1 MGRSVICANG
11 AIAGLRYSE
20 AMASIKQKMARGA
33 AWMMLASFSNRAVGL
48 VSTLVLAR
56 LLVPADFGLVAMA
69 ISVIAIMELLTAFSF
84 DSALVSNHSAP
95 PEHYHTAWTLNI
107 IFTACGTVVLMA
119 LAWPASVFY
128 NDPRLFPVLAVIGGS
143 LLFQAFENIGVVAF
157 RKEMTFGREF
167 TFMMGKR
174 LAAVLV
180 TIPTALLTHSY
191 WALVV
196 GMVAGRLT
204 GVVLSYGM
212 HPFRPHLSLQGWR
225 ELLRFSRWLLI
236 NNVLNLLNTR
246 STDFIIGKTGGATAL
261 GLYSLS
267 YEISTLPTSEIVA
280 PINRAV
286 LPGYAQLSRERSE
299 LQRGYLDVMGAIA
312 LLALPASFGLAAVAE
327 LAVFVLLGPKWA
339 ATVPLVS
346 VLAFY
351 GALTALDSNSYPAY
365 LVLGRPS
372 IASGLAATRVAILLP
387 ALIVLTSQF
396 GALGAAWSMLA
407 VGCVLTPAGLLIL
420 FHLLQIRLRSFL
432 AILWRPATSA
442 LSMFLVVREL
452 MPPDVATLSWRVS
465 VVHLV
470 ALIAAGAVTY
480 LGVLLLL
487 WRLSGGRGQL
497 EQLIVD
503 RLRLLLPWRRRA
515 A

>member
-1 MGRSVICANG
+1 
-11 AIAGLRYSE
+11 
-20 AMASIKQKMARGA
+20 MASIQRKMARGA

-48 VSTLVLAR
+48 ISTLVLAR

-69 ISVIAIMELLTAFSF
+69 MSVIAIMELLTAFSF

-107 IFTACGTVVLMA
+107 IFTASGTVLLMA

-128 NDPRLFPVLAVIGGS
+128 NDPRLFPVIAIIGGS
-143 LLFQAFENIGVVAF
+143 LLFQSLENIGVVAF

-180 TIPTALLTHSY
+180 TIPLALLTHSY
-191 WALVV
+191 WALVIGIV
-196 GMVAGRLT
+196 TGRLA
-204 GVVLSYGM
+204 GIVLSYGM

-246 STDFIIGKTGGATAL
+246 STDFIIGKTGGPTAL

-286 LPGYAQLSRERSE
+286 LPGYAQLSRDPGE
-299 LQRGYLDVMGAIA
+299 LRRGYLDVMGAIA

-327 LAVFVLLGPKWA
+327 LAVHVLLGPKWA
-339 ATVPLVS
+339 ASVPLVS

-372 IASGLAATRVAILLP
+372 IASALAATRVAILLP
-387 ALIVLTSQF
+387 ALIVLTSMF

-407 VGCVLTPAGLLIL
+407 IGCVLTPAGLLIL
-420 FHLLQIRLRSFL
+420 FRLLQIRLRDFA
-432 AILWRPATSA
+432 AILWRPAASA
-442 LSMFLVVREL
+442 IGMFVVAREL
-452 MPPDVATLSWRVS
+452 LPDHIATLSWRVS
-465 VVHLV
+465 ALQLV
-470 ALIAAGAVTY
+470 LIIAAGALTY
-480 LGVLLLL
+480 LGLLLLL
-487 WRLSGGRGQL
+487 WRLAGGRGQL
-497 EQLIVD
+497 EQQIVQ
-503 RLRLLLPWRRRA
+503 RLRVLLPWRRRA